1 MDFNNLLKRLAAI
14 SETQV
19 REDDVEE
26 NAFNQAAADAAKQ
39 HKKEF
44 EFPKGSGKM
53 HPVKMDTGTA
63 HKISEADSDDDDADE
78 KHRLEK
84 SDPTSDKDDAD
95 DKNPTNESRDLEE
108 CYGQAMMSGQ
118 QEEESG
124 MNINASTDTRTGH
137 KSLTVTAQGQAAE
150 QLAQLLKLSGI
161 SSANPGH
168 EAEMEEAAYANE
180 PDPETQ
186 GVEVQMQQGTDMHR
200 PKNSYPKVAGG
211 DNPMAMREARE
222 LAEIEQRLNE
232 ELAAFKVV
240 AEAAKWRDPKYK
252 DRLYTQEPGDSDEY
266 DDIDYGYGMRERPS
280 NDPGQKRR
288 MGGVGSKYD
297 RTDPLEK
304 GSGIGR
310 TGIKNNINTAGKR
323 KGLPSRDQVSNLK
336 GSIKQAHGKHHKP
349 NLPEQGVAE
358 GKGKKP
364 DFLDVDKDGDRKE
377 PMKKA
382 LADKKS
388 KKVDETVVAEKAVS
402 RQQQKFMGM
411 VHAMQ
416 KGEKVKGASPELKKA
431 AKSMGRKDAKDFAST
446 KHKGLPV
453 KK

>member
-124 MNINASTDTRTGH
+124 MNINASTDTRTGS

-161 SSANPGH
+161 SQGGNPQQD
-168 EAEMEEAAYANE
+168 AEMEEAAYVNTPE
-180 PDPETQ
+180 PEVQ
-186 GVEVQMQQGTDMHR
+186 GMEAQMQQGTDMHR
-200 PKNSYPKVAGG
+200 PKNSFKHSYRQG
-211 DNPMAMREARE
+211 DNPMAMQEAE
-222 LAEIEQRLNE
+222 LRDIERRLNE

-240 AEAAKWRDPKYK
+240 AEA
-252 DRLYTQEPGDSDEY
+252 
-266 DDIDYGYGMRERPS
+266 
-280 NDPGQKRR
+280 
-288 MGGVGSKYD
+288 
-297 RTDPLEK
+297 
-304 GSGIGR
+304 
-310 TGIKNNINTAGKR
+310 
-323 KGLPSRDQVSNLK
+323 
-336 GSIKQAHGKHHKP
+336 
-349 NLPEQGVAE
+349 
-358 GKGKKP
+358 KGKKP
-364 DFLDVDKDGDRKE
+364 DFLDADKDGDKKE

-382 LADKKS
+382 LKDKGKKPVKESGKPDFLDMDKDGNKKEPMKKALGDKGKAKDKK
-388 KKVDETVVAEKAVS
+388 
-402 RQQQKFMGM
+402 
-411 VHAMQ
+411 
-416 KGEKVKGASPELKKA
+416 
-431 AKSMGRKDAKDFAST
+431 
-446 KHKGLPV
+446 
-453 KK
+453 